1 MIQALLWDVDGTLAE
16 TERDGHR
23 IAFNQA
29 FAAAGVPWRWSEGRY
44 GELLAVAGGRER
56 LLHDMQSQAAA
67 PATAHERSRLAA
79 HLHQLKNQHYA
90 AIVSRGELPLRAGV
104 AALLEECR
112 AAATRLAVVTTTSR
126 CNVVALLARHL
137 GQAWAAQ
144 FAAVICAEDA
154 PRKKPDPQAYALALQ
169 RLGAPAHAT
178 VAIEDSPAGVKA
190 ARRAQ
195 VPVVLTRSHY
205 FPAPAAVPV
214 LACGPS
220 LGEVRGWHPQVELPA
235 TRVTLAQIALW
246 HSAGAAAVRAP
257 RH

>member
-1 MIQALLWDVDGTLAE
+1 MIQAVLFDVDGTLAE

-23 IAFNQA
+23 VAFNQA
-29 FAAAGVPWRWSEGRY
+29 FAVAGVPWRWSEDRY
-44 GELLAVAGGRER
+44 GELLAVPGGRER
-56 LLHDMQSQAAA
+56 LLHDMQTQAGA
-67 PATAHERSRLAA
+67 PATADGRSRLAA

-104 AALLEECR
+104 AALLEDCR

-137 GQAWAAQ
+137 GAAWAGQ

-154 PRKKPDPQAYALALQ
+154 PRKKPDPQAYELALQ
-169 RLGAPAHAT
+169 CLGVPAHAT
-178 VAIEDSPAGVKA
+178 VAIEDSPAGAAA

-205 FPAPAAVPV
+205 FPVTDATPV

-220 LGEVRGWHPQVELPA
+220 LGEVVGWYPPVASPA
-235 TRVTLAQIALW
+235 TRVTLAQIAVW
-246 HSAGAAAVRAP
+246 HAAAAAAHAARD
-257 RH
+257 